1 MRTAR
6 VAPPVLNRDRMEEL
20 NEIGRIEIQPG
31 WAVLD
36 ADGQAVGTVDEAGE
50 ESFTVRIEG
59 PVDAIIGIAY
69 ADIESAD
76 DGRVVLSVS
85 REDLD
90 AAVDV
95 GAP

>member
-1 MRTAR
+1 M
-6 VAPPVLNRDRMEEL
+6 LKGHRMEEL

-31 WAVLD
+31 WTVLD
-36 ADGQAVGTVDEAGE
+36 ADGQTVGTVDEAGE
-50 ESFTVRIEG
+50 QSFTVRVEG
-59 PVDAIIGIAY
+59 PVDATIGVAY

-76 DGRVVLSVS
+76 DGRVVLGVS

>member
-1 MRTAR
+1 
-6 VAPPVLNRDRMEEL
+6 MEEL

-31 WAVLD
+31 WAVVD
-36 ADGQAVGTVDEAGE
+36 ADGHVVGTVEAAGE
-50 ESFTVRIEG
+50 ESFTVRVEG
-59 PVDAIIGIAY
+59 PVDATIGVAY

-76 DGRVVLSVS
+76 DGRVVLAVS

-95 GAP
+95 GVDLGAS